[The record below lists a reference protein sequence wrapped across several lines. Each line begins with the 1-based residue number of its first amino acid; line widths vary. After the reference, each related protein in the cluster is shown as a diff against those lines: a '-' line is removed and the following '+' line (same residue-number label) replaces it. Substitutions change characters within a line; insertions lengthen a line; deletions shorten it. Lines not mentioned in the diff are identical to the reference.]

1 MVDMSLDK
9 KTKNKINDLRNMSF
23 DFDLDTKKL
32 MNDLGVFLKADMESW
47 VQANIMN
54 YVKIG
59 GLHNKEEE

>member
-1 MVDMSLDK
+1 MSLDK